1 VTHSGGLV
9 AVQGNGDV
17 AVVGLE
23 QNSGG
28 RALGDGSAGCGA
40 ECVVVAAV
48 FLSAVV
54 CEGVV
59 AVDDD
64 DESILSCLKIFLSLS
79 IVLGLDGSPGLYDVG
94 GVLAV
99 WSIVIGKELDVVRAS
114 AAKSPYVIVAVNSI
128 RLHDDA
134 TNRFS

>member
-1 VTHSGGLV
+1 
-9 AVQGNGDV
+9 
-17 AVVGLE
+17 
-23 QNSGG
+23 
-28 RALGDGSAGCGA
+28 
-40 ECVVVAAV
+40 
-48 FLSAVV
+48 
-54 CEGVV
+54 
-59 AVDDD
+59 
-64 DESILSCLKIFLSLS
+64 
-79 IVLGLDGSPGLYDVG
+79 VG